1 TGTNASNTAY
11 ADNLAVSPV
20 TGTLASNY
28 NVVYNNGGLTI
39 GKANLTVNGVNT
51 NVNYNGSA
59 QTNSAA
65 SILGIQGTTDA
76 FTISG
81 YGTGTNASTT
91 AYADHL
97 ALTATS
103 GTLDNYNVTYNNGG
117 LTIGKATLT
126 VNGVNTNVTYNGSAQ
141 TNSAASIVGRQGSDD
156 FTISG

>member
-1 TGTNASNTAY
+1 
-11 ADNLAVSPV
+11 
-20 TGTLASNY
+20 
-28 NVVYNNGGLTI
+28 LTI

-65 SILGIQGTTDA
+65 SIVGIQGTTDA

-81 YGTGTNASTT
+81 YGTGTNANTT
-91 AYADHL
+91 AYADNL
-97 ALTATS
+97 ALTPVG
-103 GTLDNYNVTYNNGG
+103 GTLASNYNVTYNNGG

-156 FTISG
+156 FTISGYGTG